1 MESVINFS
9 QKIVQN
15 FQETATKTADSG
27 LNATAFAY
35 LGAGLAMIGVIGVG
49 AGQGY
54 AVGKACDAIARNP
67 EAQKRVFRVLI
78 IGTAIS
84 ETSSIYALLIAFILI
99 FVQG

>member
-1 MESVINFS
+1 MDSLINFS
-9 QKIVQN
+9 HKVVQN
-15 FQETATKTADSG
+15 FQEVANKAAQTD
-27 LNATAFAY
+27 LNGKAFAY

-54 AVGKACDAIARNP
+54 SVGKACDAIARNP
-67 EAQKRVFRVLI
+67 EAQKKVFRVLL

-99 FVQG
+99 FVK